1 VEIVL
6 PKWIFGAAAALQA
19 MTLTPPAVA
28 DDRPDPAAVERG
40 RKEFG
45 SSCGSCH
52 GNDATGNRGP
62 DLIRSSLVN
71 HDEHGELIG
80 PLVHDGR
87 PDKGMPGLPLTA
99 QQISDIS
106 AFLHFR
112 VKEAMATNR
121 VPADYPL
128 EKLLTGD
135 AKAGLAYFNGPGG
148 CATCHSPRGDLAGI
162 AGKYPP
168 LELQSRFLYPRSAHS
183 MAVVTLG
190 SGKAVSGALEY
201 LDEFEVAI
209 RDASGAWH
217 SWPREGVIVEVHD
230 PLAAHRELMKKY
242 SDADVHNLFAFLETL
257 K

>member
-1 VEIVL
+1 VRL
-6 PKWIFGAAAALQA
+6 KWIFAVAAALLA
-19 MTLTPPAVA
+19 MAPADA

-45 SSCGSCH
+45 SSCGFCH

-71 HDEHGELIG
+71 HDERGELIG

-112 VKEAMATNR
+112 VKETMATNR
-121 VPADYPL
+121 VPGDYPL
-128 EKLLTGD
+128 EKLLAGD

-148 CATCHSPRGDLAGI
+148 CSTCHSPTRDLAGI
-162 AGKYPP
+162 AGKYTP
-168 LELQSRFLYPRSAHS
+168 LELQSRFLYPSGAQS
-183 MAVVTLG
+183 TAVVTLP
-190 SGKAVSGALEY
+190 SGKAVSGTLEY
-201 LDEFEVAI
+201 LDEFDVAL
-209 RDASGAWH
+209 RDVSGTWH
-217 SWPREGVIVEVHD
+217 SWPRQGAKVEVHD
-230 PLAAHRELMKKY
+230 PLEAHRQLMKKY
-242 SDADVHNLFAFLETL
+242 SDADVHNLFAYLETL